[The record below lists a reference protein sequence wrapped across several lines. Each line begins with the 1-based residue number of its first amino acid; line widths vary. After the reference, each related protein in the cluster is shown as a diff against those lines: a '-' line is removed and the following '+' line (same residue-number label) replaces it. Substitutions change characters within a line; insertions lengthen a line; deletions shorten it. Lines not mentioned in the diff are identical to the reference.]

1 MNEELA
7 ITIGTVAREAR
18 EKLGMTRAEVAE
30 RVGLVEPAYG
40 RLERG
45 KVLPSVPVFHRLSLT
60 LGLSPEVLLGT
71 TPRGTGKKKPPRAPS
86 LEAETPE
93 LRRLLAL
100 ARKLDE
106 EKLDALLHVATA
118 LTR

>member
-7 ITIGTVAREAR
+7 LTIGTVAREAR

-30 RVGLVEPAYG
+30 HVGLVEPAYG

-45 KVLPSVPVFHRLSLT
+45 KVLPSVPVLHRLGLT
-60 LGLSPEVLLGT
+60 LGISPEALLGT
-71 TPRGTGKKKPPRAPS
+71 SPRGTGKKPPRSPA

-100 ARKLDE
+100 ARKLDA
-106 EKLDALLHVATA
+106 EKLDALLHVATV

>member
-7 ITIGTVAREAR
+7 ITIGTAAREAR
-18 EKLGMTRAEVAE
+18 ERLGLTRTEVAE
-30 RVGLVEPAYG
+30 RVGLVEPAYR

-45 KVLPSVPVFHRLSLT
+45 KVLPSVTVLHRISLT
-60 LGLSPEVLLGT
+60 LDLSPEVLMGT
-71 TPRGTGKKKPPRAPS
+71 ATQGTSKKPARAS
-86 LEAETPE
+86 LVEVETPE

-100 ARKLDE
+100 GRRLDE

>member
-7 ITIGTVAREAR
+7 ITIGTAAREAR

-30 RVGLVEPAYG
+30 RVGLVEPAY
-40 RLERG
+40 RRMERG
-45 KVLPSVPVFHRLSLT
+45 KVLPSVTVLHRLSLT

-71 TPRGTGKKKPPRAPS
+71 APQATGKKSSRPP
-86 LEAETPE
+86 LLDAETAE
-93 LRRLLAL
+93 LRRLLSL
-100 ARKLDE
+100 ARKLDA
-106 EKLDALLHVATA
+106 EKLDALLHVADA

>member
-7 ITIGTVAREAR
+7 ITIGTAAREAR

-30 RVGLVEPAYG
+30 RVGLVEPAYR

-45 KVLPSVPVFHRLSLT
+45 KVLPSVTVLHRLSQT
-60 LGLSPEVLLGT
+60 LGLSPEILLGT
-71 TPRGTGKKKPPRAPS
+71 APQAPGKKAPRPPL

-93 LRRLLAL
+93 LRRLLTL
-100 ARKLDE
+100 ARKLDG
-106 EKLDALLHVATA
+106 EKLDALLHVAA
-118 LTR
+118 VLTR

>member
-71 TPRGTGKKKPPRAPS
+71 TPRGTGKKPPRAPS

-100 ARKLDE
+100 ARRLDA